1 MDGLWEPGASHWKRL
16 SLLCPAQDAK
26 RAARAALRSA
36 QTHAELAA
44 AVSRA
49 EALGLAT
56 EAAAGKRK
64 LAKMPGPVSL
74 SAMLWPEGPPPRAA
88 EAEGDAEVR

>member
-1 MDGLWEPGASHWKRL
+1 MGLCHIFRVCPAWRPL
-16 SLLCPAQDAK
+16 PVQILPAQDAK

-44 AVSRA
+44 AVQRA

-64 LAKMPGPVSL
+64 LAKMPG
-74 SAMLWPEGPPPRAA
+74 A
-88 EAEGDAEVR
+88 EAGHGEHLRSQ